1 MARKKRYIPEQFRP
15 VVQEDKTKVAY
26 RDEFQSNV
34 GEKVQDFG
42 SRLEGKGKTILY
54 AIAALAIL
62 AALFGI
68 FNSWNRRS
76 TAAAQTALGKA
87 IETSQGSVVSADSP
101 APVGFTGKTFA
112 SGKER
117 AEAAISEFQTVADN
131 YGNPVQ
137 EKAKYFI
144 AVNRL
149 VLDRAA
155 GTQELE
161 ALAKSNS
168 EVGTLSKFALAQAKN
183 DDGKT
188 DEAAAL
194 YQELAALQNPILSK
208 DTINFELAKI
218 YEKQGKQSEAA
229 ELYFNIAKPASEAK
243 DLEGNPIPMSET
255 ARTAKQKVEQLNPD
269 KAKEIVEPAASS
281 PAGTRRVNL

>member
-15 VVQEDKTKVAY
+15 VVPEDKTKIAY

-34 GEKVQDFG
+34 GGKVQNFG
-42 SRLEGKGKTILY
+42 NKFEGKGKTILY

-62 AALFGI
+62 AVLFGI

-76 TAAAQTALGKA
+76 NAAAQTALGKA
-87 IETSQGSVVSADSP
+87 IETSQALVTTSPPPADY
-101 APVGFTGKTFA
+101 TGKTFA
-112 SGKER
+112 TEKER
-117 AEAAISEFQTVADN
+117 SEASINEFQAVADQ
-131 YGNPVQ
+131 YGNPVR

-149 VLDRAA
+149 AVDRGAA
-155 GTQELE
+155 IQELE
-161 ALAKSNS
+161 ALSKSND

-183 DDGKT
+183 DDGKS

-218 YEKQGKQSEAA
+218 YEKQGKQAEAT

-243 DLEGNPIPMSET
+243 DLEGKPIPMSDT
-255 ARTAKQKVEQLNPD
+255 ARSAKQKVEELNPER
-269 KAKEIVEPAASS
+269 AKEIKEPEAPP
-281 PAGTRRVNL
+281 PADGKRTITF